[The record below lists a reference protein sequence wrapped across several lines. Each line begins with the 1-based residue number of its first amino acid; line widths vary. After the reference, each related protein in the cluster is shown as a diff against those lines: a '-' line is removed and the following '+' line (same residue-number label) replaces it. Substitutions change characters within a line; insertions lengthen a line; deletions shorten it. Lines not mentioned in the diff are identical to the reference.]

1 MAFKL
6 LISGESN
13 AGKTTLTQGMKNSLV
28 ISHDGK
34 AYPYANPHAI
44 LKDITTAD
52 DITNFVNDKVLA
64 YKERYKVMPE
74 TLVFD
79 SVSRIFQ
86 SLHTSAAARFS
97 GFKEYAELDKQVSG
111 FAELL
116 EDIVSSGINVVIISH
131 ALYNTETAKYE
142 LVGKGSFN
150 KMGGFLSVVDE
161 SIFLT
166 VKNDKRVLYFRSVR
180 YPSRTLNEDTPDF
193 MDAKDFNLTDHIE
206 ALTDRSAAAAEF
218 AL

>member
-34 AYPYANPHAI
+34 AYPYANPYAT

-52 DITNFVNDKVLA
+52 DIINFVNDKVLA

-97 GFKEYAELDKQVSG
+97 GFKEYAELDKQVNA

-131 ALYNTETAKYE
+131 ALYNSETAKYE

-180 YPSRTLNEDTPDF
+180 YPSRTLNEDVPDF
-193 MDAKDFNLTDHIE
+193 MDAKDFSLTDHIE
-206 ALTDRSAAAAEF
+206 TLTDRSAAAAEF

>member
-13 AGKTTLTQGMKNSLV
+13 SGKTTLTQGMENTLV

-34 AYPYANPHAI
+34 AYPYANPHA
-44 LKDITTAD
+44 LLEDITTSE
-52 DITNFVNDKVLA
+52 DIVNFVNDKVGA
-64 YKERYKVMPE
+64 YKERYNKMPD

-111 FAELL
+111 FADLL
-116 EDIVSSGINVVIISH
+116 EDIVKSGINVVILSH
-131 ALYNTETAKYE
+131 ALYNSETAKYE

-150 KMGGFLSVVDE
+150 KMGGFLSVVDQA
-161 SIFLT
+161 IFLT
-166 VKNDKRVLYFRSVR
+166 VKNDKRVLYFRSTR
-180 YPSRTLNEDTPDF
+180 YPSRTLNVDTPDF
-193 MDAKDFNLTDHIE
+193 MDAKDFVLSDHIA
-206 ALTDRSAAAAEF
+206 ALTDNSVAASKF
-218 AL
+218 TL